1 MEMSQSIKNL
11 AEAMA
16 KFQAELEQPEKSADN
31 PFFKSKYVPLPSVI
45 AAIKKFGAPHGL
57 SYMQMPVTNERGTGI
72 QTIVMHS
79 SGEYIKHDP
88 FFLPMDKQTAQGAGS
103 SITYSRRYSLSAAF
117 GIDSDPDD
125 DGNAASGNNNQQK
138 NNNNQNKNRNNNQQ
152 KNNNNQGN
160 NNQKASEQLLSALS
174 GLIDR
179 MVKEKKLT
187 IDTVLDTLE
196 KKTDVNG
203 KPLIGTFGRDIKNMT
218 VPQATSAIAV
228 LRKNLG

>member
-16 KFQAELEQPEKSADN
+16 KFQSELEQPEKSADN

-103 SITYSRRYSLSAAF
+103 AITYSRRYSLSAAF

-125 DGNAASGNNNQQK
+125 DGNGANPPSNKNHNNNQQ
-138 NNNNQNKNRNNNQQ
+138 NNNSP
-152 KNNNNQGN
+152 
-160 NNQKASEQLLSALS
+160 KASEQLLTALS
-174 GLIDR
+174 GYINR
-179 MVKEKKLT
+179 MVREQQLT

-196 KKTDVNG
+196 KKKDPQSG
-203 KPLIGTFGRDIKNMT
+203 KLIVGPFGRDIKNMT
-218 VPQATSAIAV
+218 MQQASAAIGI
-228 LRKNLG
+228 LKTILG

>member
-11 AEAMA
+11 AEAMS

-125 DGNAASGNNNQQK
+125 DGNAASGNNN
-138 NNNNQNKNRNNNQQ
+138 NENRNRNNNQQ
-152 KNNNNQGN
+152 QNKKQQRNNSP
-160 NNQKASEQLLSALS
+160 KASEQLLTALS
-174 GLIDR
+174 GFIDR

-196 KKTDVNG
+196 KKKDPQSG
-203 KPLIGTFGRDIKNMT
+203 KLIVGPFGRDIKNMT
-218 VPQATSAIAV
+218 MNQASAAIGI
-228 LRKNLG
+228 LKTILG